1 MQSDYLLG
9 STIFEDGHPS
19 EVSAYVQRHVGM
31 HSLATRD
38 WDAHAT
44 LRHAVLG
51 NLGLSVISYG
61 GLATVE
67 NPVGIDSFHVQ
78 MVMAG
83 ECSINVENQQ
93 LHLLPGTAAILNP
106 AVPSSVTYSPE
117 CIKLIINIP
126 RSLFNPQT
134 SDLRRSFN
142 DRPIRFFP
150 SPVLLDERSTILK
163 TIELLFLEADESS
176 ARGAGL
182 GNAMEILLIEKLLQ
196 NFPHNDSIKK
206 VGGAANNKFFD
217 SIDMFIDAHMREDIS
232 AEQLASAHNIS
243 LRTLYERFSLH
254 RDLSPSAY
262 IKMRK
267 MRKIFQQLSYP
278 QSGVR
283 SVSQIAFDYGFNH
296 MGRFSAEYRQL
307 FGELPS
313 ETLRRAHRS
322 V

>member
-19 EVSAYVQRHVGM
+19 EVSAYVRRHVGM

-67 NPVGIDSFHVQ
+67 NPVGIESFHFQ

-83 ECSINVENQQ
+83 ECSINVDNQQ
-93 LHLLPGTAAILNP
+93 LHLLPGSAAILNP
-106 AVPSSVTYSPE
+106 SVPSSVTYSPE

-126 RSLFNPQT
+126 CSLFNAQT
-134 SDLRRSFN
+134 SGPRRSSH
-142 DRPIRFFP
+142 DQPVRFSS
-150 SPVLLDERSTILK
+150 SPVLLDERSTTLK
-163 TIELLFLEADESS
+163 TVELLFLEADEAG
-176 ARGAGL
+176 ARRAGL
-182 GNAMEILLIEKLLQ
+182 GNTMEILLIEKLLQ
-196 NFPHNDSIKK
+196 SFSHNDAAGK
-206 VGGAANNKFFD
+206 VAGAVHNPFFD
-217 SIDMFIDAHMREDIS
+217 SVDAFIDKHMREDIS
-232 AEQLASAHNIS
+232 AEQLASAHNVS

-262 IKMRK
+262 IKLRK
-267 MRKIFQQLSYP
+267 MRKIFQQLSSA

-283 SVSQIAFDYGFNH
+283 SVSQIAFEYGFNH

-313 ETLRRAHRS
+313 ETLRRTQRGA
-322 V
+322 